1 VLLLHHHCYII
12 TPVIVNKSKL
22 SYIPHFSPHQ
32 SASQTASRGGEAFKS
47 RQICLLKEKLCI
59 KNYLT
64 VQTKNVN
71 NYPGN
76 RLEDK
81 ISSGFSKLYFDN
93 ELLF

>member
-1 VLLLHHHCYII
+1 
-12 TPVIVNKSKL
+12 
-22 SYIPHFSPHQ
+22 
-32 SASQTASRGGEAFKS
+32 
-47 RQICLLKEKLCI
+47 LCI